1 MTSED
6 HQAVVE
12 RLVGSLDATERQVL
26 ECLVSGM
33 SKKHTAA
40 LLRIRLEDVEHSQA
54 SMMNKLSAATTA
66 DAVRIGLE
74 AGLHL
79 LS

>member
-1 MTSED
+1 LED
-6 HQAVVE
+6 HQAIAA
-12 RLVGSLDATERQVL
+12 RLVGSLDAAERQGL

-33 SKKHTAA
+33 SKKDIAA
-40 LLRIRLEDVEHSQA
+40 LLRLGLEEVERCHA
-54 SMMNKLSAATTA
+54 SMLSKLNAGTNA